1 MAVNIETLKVE
12 RMKGRVSSRS
22 LKMVLDWATFH
33 REELERAWNDIP
45 KVPPPNPFHLFLEAD
60 PD

>member
-12 RMKGRVSSRS
+12 RMKGKVSSRS

-33 REELERAWNDIP
+33 REELERAWNDISQGASP
-45 KVPPPNPFHLFLEAD
+45 DPIPPLPGG
-60 PD
+60 